1 MRIALTTASALMLST
16 FSAHAGALD
25 RTGQSVA
32 ALFEQGR
39 YVEFSFGSVSPSVTG
54 VGSAGVGGGA
64 SGDMA
69 PSYLQ
74 FGAAYKADINDTWS
88 YALIFD
94 QPFGADVDYPT
105 GTGYFAQGS
114 TAEFNSSAITGI
126 LQYNLPSNLSFYGG
140 VRLQTIQAEAV
151 IPFVRG
157 YSADGDRDFGVGY
170 LAGVAYERPDIALR
184 VSLTYNSKIEHSL
197 DTVENSAPP
206 PLTPVSGG
214 LGGPNRSTTPIDTPQ
229 SVNLEF
235 QSGVAKDT
243 LLFGSVRWVDWSAFD
258 ITPNDYQILTGG
270 GSLVSYNGDIVT
282 YTLGLGRRLSDTWSV
297 AATIGYEDPIGGF
310 TTNLGPTDGQTSL
323 GLAASYTMGNMKITG
338 GIRYV
343 MIENTQTRA
352 GAVAPAGIFN
362 DNDAIGA
369 GIRIG
374 YYF

>member
-1 MRIALTTASALMLST
+1 MRIVPTAASALMLGT
-16 FSAHAGALD
+16 QLAHAGALD

-32 ALFEQGR
+32 ALFENGR
-39 YVEFSFGSVSPSVTG
+39 YMEFSFGSVSPSVTG
-54 VGSAGVGGGA
+54 VGTAAVGGGA

-88 YALIFD
+88 YALIFE
-94 QPFGADVDYPT
+94 QPFGADVDYPA

-114 TAEFNSSAITGI
+114 TAEFKSSAITGV

-170 LAGVAYERPDIALR
+170 LAGVAYESPDIALR
-184 VSLTYNSKIEHSL
+184 VSLTYNSKIEHEL

-235 QSGVAKDT
+235 QTGVAKDT
-243 LLFGSVRWVDWSAFD
+243 LLFGSVRWVDWSEFD

-270 GSLVSYNGDIVT
+270 RSLVSYNGDIVT
-282 YTLGLGRRLSDTWSV
+282 YTLGLGRRLNDT
-297 AATIGYEDPIGGF
+297 
-310 TTNLGPTDGQTSL
+310 
-323 GLAASYTMGNMKITG
+323 
-338 GIRYV
+338 
-343 MIENTQTRA
+343 
-352 GAVAPAGIFN
+352 
-362 DNDAIGA
+362 
-369 GIRIG
+369 
-374 YYF
+374 